1 MKSNVATVRDLR
13 WFGVAVGGVLAG
25 IGLWPLLWSG
35 AAPRLWA
42 LACGGVLIAAGL
54 AAPRALAPI
63 HRGWMA
69 LGHVLG
75 WINTRIIL
83 TFFFYGIL
91 TPMGL
96 AARLFGKDFMR
107 VRIASDADS
116 YRVIRERRP
125 ATHLWHQ
132 F

>member
-1 MKSNVATVRDLR
+1 MTREAANVREFRRFGMTV
-13 WFGVAVGGVLAG
+13 GAVLAG
-25 IGLWPLLWSG
+25 IGLWPMLWHG

-42 LACGGVLIAAGL
+42 LAAAGVLILAAGI
-54 AAPRALAPI
+54 APRALAPV

-69 LGHVLG
+69 LGHALG

-83 TFFFYGIL
+83 TLFFYGIL

-107 VRIASDADS
+107 VRIASDAES